1 MRVFLIRHARP
12 LIEPGVC
19 YGRLDVAADAAE
31 TQAAATRLAGVFAA
45 QGGGGSE
52 GGGGCGVSHAASGS
66 ALRIV
71 ASPARR
77 CRPLADGVA
86 AALGVTTH
94 YDERLLEKS
103 FGDWEGRRWN
113 DIDAALIDA
122 WAADLEHFVPPA
134 GAGADG
140 DHLPG
145 ESVAA
150 LRARVLACAAELG
163 VPPAADDSASAKAG
177 DLAIVT
183 HAGVMRV
190 LLGQWL
196 GLPLAEWSTLKLD
209 FGTLTRVDFVA
220 DATHGGA
227 KAGASARK
235 AVLHTLNG

>member
-19 YGRLDVAADAAE
+19 YGRLDVEADAAE
-31 TQAAATRLAGVFAA
+31 TQAAARRLAGLLAA
-45 QGGGGSE
+45 QGGAGSE
-52 GGGGCGVSHAASGS
+52 DGGGCDVGDAASGS

-86 AALGVTTH
+86 AALGVTAR

-134 GAGADG
+134 GTGADG
-140 DHLPG
+140 DHQPG

-150 LRARVLACAAELG
+150 LRARVLACAAGFG
-163 VPPAADDSASAKAG
+163 VPSAAGDSATAKTG
-177 DLAIVT
+177 DLAIVS

-196 GLPLAEWSTLKLD
+196 GLPLAAWSTLKLD

-227 KAGASARK
+227 GAGVSARK

>member
-19 YGRLDVAADAAE
+19 YGRLEVEADAAE
-31 TQAAATRLAGVFAA
+31 TQAAAARLAGLLPPATLIA
-45 QGGGGSE
+45 
-52 GGGGCGVSHAASGS
+52 
-66 ALRIV
+66 

-77 CRPLADGVA
+77 CRALADGLA
-86 AALGVTTH
+86 AALGATAHV
-94 YDERLLEKS
+94 DERLLEKS
-103 FGDWEGRRWN
+103 FGGWEGRRWD

-134 GAGADG
+134 GTGADG
-140 DHLPG
+140 EHRPG
-145 ESVAA
+145 ESVAM
-150 LRARVLACAAELG
+150 LRARALACSAGFGAPPEASGSATAG
-163 VPPAADDSASAKAG
+163 VS
-177 DLAIVT
+177 DLAIVS

-190 LLGQWL
+190 LLGHWL

-220 DATHGGA
+220 DATPGSA
-227 KAGASARK
+227 KAGAGAQK

>member
-19 YGRLDVAADAAE
+19 YGRLDVEADAAE
-31 TQAAATRLAGVFAA
+31 TQAAARRLAGLLAA
-45 QGGGGSE
+45 HGGSGGKSE
-52 GGGGCGVSHAASGS
+52 GGGGVSHPASGS

-77 CRPLADGVA
+77 CRPLAEGLA
-86 AALGVTTH
+86 AALGVTAR

-103 FGDWEGRRWN
+103 FGDWEGRRWD

-134 GAGADG
+134 GTGADG
-140 DHLPG
+140 EHRLG
-145 ESVAA
+145 ESVAT
-150 LRARVLACAAELG
+150 LRARALAGAAG
-163 VPPAADDSASAKAG
+163 CGGPAAGGSATAG
-177 DLAIVT
+177 VSDLAIVT
-183 HAGVMRV
+183 HAGVIRV
-190 LLGQWL
+190 LLGHWL

-220 DATHGGA
+220 DATPGTA
-227 KAGASARK
+227 KARASARK

>member
-1 MRVFLIRHARP
+1 VRVFLIRHAQP

-19 YGRLDVAADAAE
+19 YGRLDVEADTAE
-31 TQAAATRLAGVFAA
+31 TQAAARRLAGLLAA
-45 QGGGGSE
+45 QGGAGRE
-52 GGGGCGVSHAASGS
+52 GGCGIGDAGSGS

-77 CRPLADGVA
+77 CRPLADGLA
-86 AALGVTTH
+86 AALGVTAH
-94 YDERLLEKS
+94 VDERLLEKS
-103 FGDWEGRRWN
+103 FGDWEGRRWD

-122 WAADLEHFVPPA
+122 WATDLEHFVPPA
-134 GAGADG
+134 GTGADG
-140 DHLPG
+140 DHRPG

-150 LRARVLACAAELG
+150 LRARVLACATGFG
-163 VPPAADDSASAKAG
+163 VPPAAGGSATVGTG
-177 DLAIVT
+177 DLAIVS

-190 LLGQWL
+190 LLGHWL

-227 KAGASARK
+227 AGGANARK

>member
-12 LIEPGVC
+12 LIEPGIC
-19 YGRLDVAADAAE
+19 YGRLEVDADAAE
-31 TQAAATRLAGVFAA
+31 TQAAVTRLAGVLAA
-45 QGGGGSE
+45 QGGAGRE
-52 GGGGCGVSHAASGS
+52 GGGGCDVGDAASGS
-66 ALRIV
+66 PLRIV

-77 CRPLADGVA
+77 CRPLADGLA
-86 AALGVTTH
+86 AALGVTAH

-103 FGDWEGRRWN
+103 FGDWEGRRWD
-113 DIDAALIDA
+113 DIDAAMINA

-134 GAGADG
+134 GTGADG
-140 DHLPG
+140 EHRPG
-145 ESVAA
+145 ESVAT
-150 LRARVLACAAELG
+150 LRARALACAAGFG
-163 VPPAADDSASAKAG
+163 VPAAAADPAVVVSG

-190 LLGQWL
+190 LLGHWL

-220 DATHGGA
+220 DATPGGA
-227 KAGASARK
+227 KAGAGARK

>member
-31 TQAAATRLAGVFAA
+31 TQAAARRLAGLLAA
-45 QGGGGSE
+45 YSGSGGKSE
-52 GGGGCGVSHAASGS
+52 GGGVSHAASGS

-77 CRPLADGVA
+77 CRPLAEGIA
-86 AALGVTTH
+86 AALGVTAH
-94 YDERLLEKS
+94 VDERLLEKS
-103 FGDWEGRRWN
+103 FGAWEGRRWD

-134 GAGADG
+134 GTGADD
-140 DHLPG
+140 DHRPG

-150 LRARVLACAAELG
+150 LRARVLACAAEFG
-163 VPPAADDSASAKAG
+163 VPTSAADSAIVGSG
-177 DLAIVT
+177 DLAIVS

-190 LLGQWL
+190 LLGHWL

-220 DATHGGA
+220 DATPGA
-227 KAGASARK
+227 ANLGASARK